1 KMKAFALAV
10 ILLMIFISSEA
21 LRCNRCV
28 PITAGGSCTNTV
40 ETCQRPDEVCAYVIS
55 TFPRYSY
62 FKRCMRRADAFAL
75 KSISSYNVFTCTD
88 DRCN

>member
-1 KMKAFALAV
+1 MKAFSYSCVYLCLC
-10 ILLMIFISSEA
+10 LLSEA

-40 ETCQRPDEVCAYVIS
+40 ETCQRPDEFSLCSFAG
-55 TFPRYSY
+55 YSY

>member
-1 KMKAFALAV
+1 PVLELILAMIEKLSVLRATKALQ
-10 ILLMIFISSEA
+10 
-21 LRCNRCV
+21 CNRCV
-28 PITAGGSCTNTV
+28 PITAGGSCFNKV
-40 ETCQRPDEVCAYVIS
+40 ETLQYEFSLCSFAG
-55 TFPRYSY
+55 YSY